1 MIKEMP
7 LHCNF
12 PYFSLFFI
20 FFFYSMTNA
29 VQQSNGEIHL
39 FTAGMGTYGLGK
51 FDDCLNV
58 KAMVKITKGTET
70 RKKLLR
76 GRFCDVS
83 FRVVEL
89 NESEIEN
96 GIDQL
101 GGNPI
106 TLFEFL
112 TLHSKKITPIDSG
125 ETGLTTDFNF
135 LDPRYL
141 PTGFCVP
148 SACTSKDVRH
158 AVARLVGSHALP
170 NIFGLNSRLARIVTY
185 SSDDYCVAEDDPRK
199 PFSAADIAVIS
210 ILSVIGFLVASA
222 TLHELV
228 RMHFFSPIDTNT
240 ESMEVRVLHCF
251 SAVNNTRKLLTTR
264 PSSDNLGC
272 VHGIR
277 VLSTTWVV
285 MGHTYFILLF
295 TPVVT
300 NITLGDVRQSSV
312 YG

>member
-1 MIKEMP
+1 
-7 LHCNF
+7 
-12 PYFSLFFI
+12 
-20 FFFYSMTNA
+20 MTNA

-39 FTAGMGTYGLGK
+39 FTAGWGTMGLGK

-58 KAMVKITKGTET
+58 KAMVNITKGTET
-70 RKKLLR
+70 REKLLR

-83 FRVVEL
+83 FRPVEL
-89 NESEIEN
+89 YGSEIEN

-106 TLFEFL
+106 TLYEIL
-112 TLHSKKITPIDSG
+112 ALLSKKKIKPIDSD
-125 ETGLTTDFNF
+125 ETGLPPGIT
-135 LDPRYL
+135 LIDPRFL

-148 SACTSKDVRH
+148 SACTSKDVRQ

-170 NIFGLNSRLARIVTY
+170 NIFGLNSSLARIVTY

-300 NITLGDVRQSSV
+300 NITLDDVRQSSV